1 MVTMYDHILVPTSG
15 VEEPTPAAERAID
28 LAERSGATIHAL
40 YVLESGRIPIQDGSQ
55 WVLDDLAGVGEVALE
70 RVEKRARA
78 AGVGTVET
86 VEREGAPHRE
96 ILSYVEEAGID
107 LLVMG
112 THGRKGLDRY
122 LLGSVT
128 EKVVRASPVP
138 VLSVKRKGASQPPIE
153 YSDVL
158 IPTDGSE
165 GAEAAV
171 DHGIAF
177 AETVG
182 ADVHGLS
189 VTDVRATVPNVDVGS
204 QTEVHDLLEAEGER
218 ATDYVDTQGSEAG
231 LDVTTAVVRGT
242 PYAQIREYV
251 AEHDVDLIA
260 MGTHGRTGLERY
272 LLGSVAEKVVRTA
285 DVPVLTV
292 RLGDG
297 DRDGDDENGQ

>member
-1 MVTMYDHILVPTSG
+1 MYDHILVPTSG

-28 LAERSGATIHAL
+28 LAERCGATVHAL

-55 WVLDDLAGVGEVALE
+55 WVLDDLAGVGEVALD
-70 RVEKRARA
+70 RVEERARA
-78 AGVGTVET
+78 AGVKTVET
-86 VEREGAPHRE
+86 TKTEGVPHRE

-107 LLVMG
+107 LVVMD

-128 EKVVRASPVP
+128 EKVVRTSPVP
-138 VLSVKRKGASQPPIE
+138 VLSVKRENGSPPPIE

-165 GAEAAV
+165 GAEVAV
-171 DHGIAF
+171 DHGVAF
-177 AETVG
+177 AETVD
-182 ADVHGLS
+182 ADVHGLY
-189 VTDVRATVPNVDVGS
+189 VIDVRATVPNVDAGS
-204 QTEVHDLLEAEGER
+204 QTEVHDLLEAEGDR
-218 ATDYVDTQGSEAG
+218 ATDYVDTQARKAG
-231 LDVTTAVVRGT
+231 LEVSTAVVQGT

-251 AEHDVDLIA
+251 VEHDVDLIA

-292 RLGDG
+292 RLG
-297 DRDGDDENGQ
+297 NGTDQNVA